1 MSPIVE
7 VTFLVG
13 ASLQLY
19 LLLWFIAARS
29 MLFSVGASPSMF
41 ALFMV
46 LREAR
51 GVMLRAA
58 YRLPSYSSYDSFS
71 HALGPDWQTATRQEL
86 IAARDQILQRM
97 SRHPGAYPWSQ
108 REAVTV
114 AAQRLWSRI
123 QQVQRGNA
131 ARKQHAQQE
140 ASRAAVRR
148 PSGWRAVLG
157 LPRSECDVAVI
168 KRAYRK
174 LASTAHP
181 DRGGSNEQ
189 MSRLNKAMQQARD
202 ELSFS

>member
-41 ALFMV
+41 ALLMV

-58 YRLPSYSSYDSFS
+58 YRLPCYSSYDSFS
-71 HALGPDWQTATRQEL
+71 RMLGPDWQTATRQEL

-123 QQVQRGNA
+123 QRVQRENA

-140 ASRAAVRR
+140 ASRAAARR
-148 PSGWRAVLG
+148 PSGWREVLG